1 MLPPRRLDHQVKE
14 RVVMLRWEGRTK
26 DEVREVE
33 AAVDDNVVM
42 TITVCPESLSGSYE
56 LMVKKRDIVCVEQT
70 ANTSTMPMSSSQHRR

>member
-1 MLPPRRLDHQVKE
+1 MLCLLKPDPQVKE

-56 LMVKKRDIVCVEQT
+56 LMVKKRDTACAEQT
-70 ANTSTMPMSSSQHRR
+70 ANTSTMLMSSFLHQR